1 MDADVDSV
9 SNGKILHVHHS
20 SYMYMM
26 YKKGY
31 RYMMYKKGIKRV
43 LASVQL
49 QGTPISGDLDR
60 DPWE

>member
-1 MDADVDSV
+1 
-9 SNGKILHVHHS
+9 
-20 SYMYMM
+20 MYMM

-31 RYMMYKKGIKRV
+31 MYMMYKKGIKRV